1 MRSLSLP
8 HLAFLVWGDFH
19 ARSRFAR
26 STIPE
31 EKLGLLVVYPNT
43 AHREKDTISSNN
55 LLTSDNL
62 WCTVTFH
69 SLKCLSLSSRS
80 FSSCSSLFLLFL
92 SSSSISSSSSF
103 NSSFFSACQG
113 IIKITVTIEVCI
125 IILTA

>member
-1 MRSLSLP
+1 MSSLSPP
-8 HLAFLVWGDFH
+8 HLAFLAGDFH

-31 EKLGLLVVYPNT
+31 EKWGLLVVYPNT
-43 AHREKDTISSNN
+43 AHREKDTTFSNN

-80 FSSCSSLFLLFL
+80 FSNCSSLFLLFL

-103 NSSFFSACQG
+103 NSSFFSTCQG